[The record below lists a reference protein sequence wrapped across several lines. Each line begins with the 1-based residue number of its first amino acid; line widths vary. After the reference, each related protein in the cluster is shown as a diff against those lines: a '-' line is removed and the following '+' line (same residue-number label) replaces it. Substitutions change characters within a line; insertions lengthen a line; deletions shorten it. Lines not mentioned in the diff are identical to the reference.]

1 MMKNVIALIFILIS
15 CSLIAQEGTAS
26 YYANKFEGRKT
37 SSGEIFSQKKLT
49 AAHKNLPFGTLL
61 RVTNL
66 SNDSVVVVK
75 VNDRLPQSSTRMID
89 LSYAAAEQ
97 LNFIRKG
104 LTKVKLE
111 QVKEYNEEYYSAN
124 DYLFYKGDIV
134 TLGCGIVDTTII
146 VKERNLLLKLD
157 TTVITSNM
165 DKYYKDL
172 AWNHY
177 MYYVHIQ
184 NDDSPATREE
194 ISKAITYLYKSLA
207 IKEDAAAIHNLIHQL
222 TLAGSCDEAE
232 SLFKQYSVALQE
244 ESLLTKLEGYLG
256 RCKGQK

>member
-1 MMKNVIALIFILIS
+1 MMKNAIALIFILIS
-15 CSLIAQEGTAS
+15 SSLIAQEGTAS

-111 QVKEYNEEYYSAN
+111 QVKEFKGEYYTAN
-124 DYLFYKGDIV
+124 DYLYYKGDIV
-134 TLGCGIVDTTII
+134 TLSCGLEDTVTIVR
-146 VKERNLLLKLD
+146 ERSLLLKLD
-157 TTVITSNM
+157 TTVITSNI

-177 MYYVHIQ
+177 MYFVHIQ
-184 NDDSPATREE
+184 NDDSLRTQEE
-194 ISKAITYLYKSLA
+194 IFKAISYLYKSLA
-207 IKEDAAAIHNLIHQL
+207 IKENTAAIHDLIHQL
-222 TLAGSCDEAE
+222 TLVGRCDEAE
-232 SLFKQYSVALQE
+232 GLFKQYSFALQE
-244 ESLLTKLEGYLG
+244 ESLLATLEGYLLH
-256 RCKGQK
+256 CKGQK